1 MTRQEIARKA
11 VMAVLTS
18 KYISN
23 ETKAMIMRAY
33 NGCSLECVGDGIII
47 HLNSRDEVR
56 LGDEATVLRWDAEVT
71 IMDRPIGEDKLD
83 VVKRLANLYKELG
96 KPKIEGDMQVVLN
109 NSNLPYSVEQ
119 YIENSSIEVVSTDFD
134 GGVLYE
140 LRAVVALLEDSIYDE
155 YSYALGELLDNT
167 NITHIVL

>member
-1 MTRQEIARKA
+1 MTRQEIARNA

-18 KYISN
+18 VYIRN

-33 NGCSLECVGDGIII
+33 HGCSLERVGDGVII

-56 LGDEATVLRWDAEVT
+56 LGEEVTMLMWDDEVT
-71 IMDRPIGEDKLD
+71 IVDRPIGGDKLD
-83 VVKRLANLYKELG
+83 AVKRLADLYKELG
-96 KPKIEGDMQVVLN
+96 KPKIEGDIQAVLN

-119 YIENSSIEVVSTDFD
+119 YIENSSLEAVSTNFD

>member
-1 MTRQEIARKA
+1 MTRQEIARNA

-18 KYISN
+18 VYIRN
-23 ETKAMIMRAY
+23 ETKSMIMRAY
-33 NGCSLECVGDGIII
+33 HGCSLECVGDGVII

-56 LGDEATVLRWDAEVT
+56 LGEESTMLMWDDEVT
-71 IMDRPIGEDKLD
+71 IVDRPIERDKLD
-83 VVKRLANLYKELG
+83 TVKRQADLYKEFG
-96 KPKIEGDMQVVLN
+96 KPKINGDLQVVLN

-119 YIENSSIEVVSTDFD
+119 YIENSSLEAVSTDFD

-140 LRAVVALLEDSIYDE
+140 LRAVVALLEDSIYDD
-155 YSYALGELLDNT
+155 YSIALGELLDNT

>member
-1 MTRQEIARKA
+1 MTRQEIARQA
-11 VMAVLTS
+11 VMVLLTS
-18 KYISN
+18 EMIKN
-23 ETKAMIMRAY
+23 ETKSMIMRAY
-33 NGCSLECVGDGIII
+33 HGCSLNRVGDGVII

-56 LGDEATVLRWDAEVT
+56 LGEETTMLWDDEVT
-71 IMDRPIGEDKLD
+71 IVDRPIGRDKLD
-83 VVKRLANLYKELG
+83 TVKRLADQYKEFG
-96 KPKIEGDMQVVLN
+96 KPKIEGDIQAVLN

-119 YIENSSIEVVSTDFD
+119 YIENSSLEAVSTDFD

-155 YSYALGELLDNT
+155 YSLALGKLLDDT

>member
-1 MTRQEIARKA
+1 MTRQEIARNA

-18 KYISN
+18 EMIKN
-23 ETKAMIMRAY
+23 ETKDMIMRAY
-33 NGCSLECVGDGIII
+33 HGCSLERVEDVVII
-47 HLNSRDEVR
+47 HLNSRNEVR
-56 LGDEATVLRWDAEVT
+56 LGEEATMLWDEEVT
-71 IMDRPIGEDKLD
+71 IVDRPIGGDELD
-83 VVKRLANLYKELG
+83 AVKRLADLYKELG

-119 YIENSSIEVVSTDFD
+119 YIENSSLEAVSTNFD

-155 YSYALGELLDNT
+155 YSFALGELLDNT

>member
-1 MTRQEIARKA
+1 MTRQEIARNA

-18 KYISN
+18 EMIKN
-23 ETKAMIMRAY
+23 ETKDMIMRAY
-33 NGCSLECVGDGIII
+33 HGCSLERVEDVVII
-47 HLNSRDEVR
+47 HLNSRNEVR
-56 LGDEATVLRWDAEVT
+56 LGEEETMLWDDEVT
-71 IMDRPIGEDKLD
+71 IVDRPIGGDKLD
-83 VVKRLANLYKELG
+83 AVKRLADLYKELG

-119 YIENSSIEVVSTDFD
+119 YIENSSLEAVSTNFD

-155 YSYALGELLDNT
+155 YSFALGELLDNT

>member
-1 MTRQEIARKA
+1 MTRQEIARNA
-11 VMAVLTS
+11 VMVVLTS
-18 KYISN
+18 EMIKN

-33 NGCSLECVGDGIII
+33 HGCSLERVGDGVII
-47 HLNSRDEVR
+47 HLNSRDEVH
-56 LGDEATVLRWDAEVT
+56 LGEESTVLKWDDEVT
-71 IMDRPIGEDKLD
+71 IVDRPIGRDKLD
-83 VVKRLANLYKELG
+83 TVKRRADLYKEFG
-96 KPKIEGDMQVVLN
+96 KPKINGDLQVVLN

-119 YIENSSIEVVSTDFD
+119 YIENSSLEAVSTDFD